1 MSRVL
6 NVNSFVITSE
16 QYKLKFLQFVTYTK
30 VSSENSVLGSG
41 ELEKGLNS
49 SFRCSSNRDAVS
61 LK

>member
-6 NVNSFVITSE
+6 NVNSFVVTSE

-49 SFRCSSNRDAVS
+49 SFG
-61 LK
+61 